1 MHSSALN
8 SAVAEIR
15 HIKRRHWMMRCQGQ
29 DLKTADEGCT
39 IMSYSKC
46 DRCQLPVCSLHY
58 QPHQHDCK
66 AMSPWFV
73 PPHVVGAHSPPPQQP
88 SYTVKLRGGV
98 FGAMDI
104 INQTQNANQTKGIVT
119 LVSLTRSTICILV
132 KFVHHADEAAGVI
145 TAQRFAA
152 KDPLVT
158 KINDLVPHS
167 LGRVNTTVNTT
178 VVNVVGCFATDER
191 ISNLCGHTTDPW
203 SGFTWAEYSCD
214 MDHVLAKDLR
224 EFAQTPVVAESLVYQ
239 SMGMHLTLVGPATLD
254 LLDTICRALSLIAE
268 YAHDV

>member
-1 MHSSALN
+1 
-8 SAVAEIR
+8 
-15 HIKRRHWMMRCQGQ
+15 
-29 DLKTADEGCT
+29 
-39 IMSYSKC
+39 
-46 DRCQLPVCSLHY
+46 
-58 QPHQHDCK
+58 
-66 AMSPWFV
+66 MSPWFV

-104 INQTQNANQTKGIVT
+104 INQTQDANQTKGIVT
-119 LVSLTRSTICILV
+119 LVSLTRSEICIIV
-132 KFVHHADEAAGVI
+132 KFVHHTDEAAGVI

-167 LGRVNTTVNTT
+167 LGRVNTTV
-178 VVNVVGCFATDER
+178 VNVVGGFATDER
-191 ISNLCGHTTDPW
+191 ISNLCRHTTELW
-203 SGFTWAEYSCD
+203 SGFTWAEYSCE

-239 SMGMHLTLVGPATLD
+239 SSGMHLTLVGPATLD